1 MSTKTGFLDSMQVGY
16 RFTGAAIPLGAAVFE
31 NEALAEAPAALP
43 LRMMNRHGLI
53 AGATG
58 TGKTRTLQLLAE
70 GLSENGVPVLL
81 MDVKGDLSGLAMPG
95 EPSER
100 IEERAAKTGIDW
112 SPGGFPVE
120 FLTLSREK
128 GTRLRATVAEFGPVL
143 FSKMLGLNETQS
155 SLVALV
161 FKFCDDKRLP
171 LLDLKDFK
179 KVLGY
184 MTGEV
189 RKEVTAE
196 YGLVPTQSSA
206 LIVRKLIELEQQ
218 GAERFFGERSF
229 EVDDLCREVD
239 GFGVISILR
248 LSDIQDR
255 PKLFSSFM
263 LQMLGEI
270 YATFPEVGDAEKP
283 KLVIFIDEAHLV
295 FEEAEKSLL
304 DQIEMTIK
312 LIRSKG
318 VGIFFCTQ
326 SPADIPEDVL
336 GQLGMKVQHAL
347 RAFTAKDR
355 RGIKLVAE
363 NYPESEFYDVE
374 EMLTSL
380 GIGEALVTVLDERGA
395 PTPLAAT
402 LLCAPRSRMGI
413 LSLEEVEAVVA
424 RSPLI
429 AKYNEEIDEQSAYE
443 ILGGKLAEAA
453 GEEHSR
459 SVPAAGR
466 RTYTPGASAQTEALR
481 DALGQ
486 ERPAPATEA
495 PYARKTAPAGKS
507 TLEEIFSSP
516 IAKSM
521 LRSAM
526 VNITGTVTRS
536 LLGVLGL
543 GGRRRRR

>member
-1 MSTKTGFLDSMQVGY
+1 MQAGY
-16 RFTGAAIPLGAAVFE
+16 RFTGGTIPLGAALLE
-31 NEALAEAPAALP
+31 NNPLKEAPVALP

-81 MDVKGDLSGLAMPG
+81 MDVKGDLSGLAVPG
-95 EPSER
+95 EPGER
-100 IEERAAKTGIDW
+100 LEERAAKTGAEW

-120 FLTLSREK
+120 FLTLSLEK

-184 MTGEV
+184 INGEA

-196 YGLVPTQSSA
+196 YGLVPAQSAA

-229 EVDDLCREVD
+229 EVEDLCREVG

-270 YATFPEVGDAEKP
+270 YAAFPEVGDAEKP
-283 KLVIFIDEAHLV
+283 KLAIFIDEAHLV
-295 FEEAEKSLL
+295 FEDAEKALL
-304 DQIEMTIK
+304 DQIKMMIK

-380 GIGEALVTVLDERGA
+380 GIGEALITVLDERGA

-402 LLCAPRSRMGI
+402 YLCAPRSRMGI

-424 RSPLI
+424 RSPLT
-429 AKYNEEIDEQSAYE
+429 AKYNEDIDEQSAYE

-453 GEEHSR
+453 GEEHAR
-459 SVPAAGR
+459 SVPAAAR
-466 RTYTPGASAQTEALR
+466 RTYSPGAPTQNDSLR
-481 DALGQ
+481 EALGQ

-495 PYARKTAPAGKS
+495 PYARQAAPAGKS
-507 TLEEIFSSP
+507 ALEEIFSSP